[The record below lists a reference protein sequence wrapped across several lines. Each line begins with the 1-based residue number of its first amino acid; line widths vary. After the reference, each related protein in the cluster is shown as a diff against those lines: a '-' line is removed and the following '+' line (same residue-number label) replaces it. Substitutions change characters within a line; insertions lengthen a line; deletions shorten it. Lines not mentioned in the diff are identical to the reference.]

1 MSDGSLKSEE
11 IHRYARHL
19 VLGEV
24 GLAGQERLKR
34 ARILVVGAGGLGS
47 PAALYLAAAGVG
59 TLGLV
64 DPDVVE
70 LSNLQRQVIHGTTDV
85 GRSKL
90 ASASDRVGALNPHVV
105 VEPYPVRLDSGNAAD
120 ILPRYDVVVDGS
132 DNFPTR
138 YLVND
143 ACVRFGIPLVY
154 GSILRWEGQVSLFAD
169 RQGGGEGVAGPCY
182 RCLFREPPPAELV
195 PSCAEAGVFGALPGV
210 IGSMQAL
217 EAIKR
222 VLGVG
227 HGLGGRLL
235 LFDALEASWREVR
248 VRRDP
253 ECPACGDAPSI
264 GELSMYDYDD
274 FCGLLAGAEAP
285 IPGGGEARSGGTHG
299 GAGPGAGS
307 RSGSTEADFPSRVSA
322 RELEVLLAGDA
333 PPLIVDVREGWEWGE
348 GNLATRGAIHLPLS
362 SLEEALQTLPRD
374 RPMVTVCSMG
384 ARSAGAADYLRSR
397 GFPQVANLAGGLAAW
412 AGVIDPELRVV

>member
-1 MSDGSLKSEE
+1 MDDRPLGTDEVR
-11 IHRYARHL
+11 RYARHL

-24 GLAGQERLKR
+24 GLGGQRRLKD

-59 TLGLV
+59 TLGLI
-64 DPDVVE
+64 DPDAVD
-70 LSNLQRQVIHGTTDV
+70 LSNLQRQVIHGTPDV
-85 GRSKL
+85 GRPKL
-90 ASASDRVGALNPHVV
+90 ASAADRIGALNPHVV
-105 VEPYPVRLDSGNAAD
+105 VEPYPVMLDGGNAGD

-169 RQGGGEGVAGPCY
+169 GPEGPCY

-210 IGSMQAL
+210 VGSMQAL

-227 HGLGGRLL
+227 TSLRGRLL
-235 LFDALEASWREVR
+235 LFDALEVSWREVR

-253 ECPACGDAPSI
+253 ECPACGDTPSI
-264 GELSMYDYDD
+264 GELHLVDYED
-274 FCGLLAGAEAP
+274 FCGMPGVAAAEDDGPEPAFPPRLEVEQLLAL
-285 IPGGGEARSGGTHG
+285 
-299 GAGPGAGS
+299 
-307 RSGSTEADFPSRVSA
+307 
-322 RELEVLLAGDA
+322 LEGDD
-333 PPLIVDVREGWEWGE
+333 PPLLLDVREAWEWRE
-348 GNLATRGAIHLPLS
+348 GNLS
-362 SLEEALQTLPRD
+362 SLGAVHAPLGALDELMAGLPRD
-374 RPMVTVCSMG
+374 RPVVAVCSMG
-384 ARSAGAADYLRSR
+384 ARSAGAADYLRAR

-412 AGVIDPELRVV
+412 ARTVDPELVVV